1 MKNFK
6 EFVYSIN
13 INEGLRIE
21 NDKAILKYLNNDEE
35 LISVNHRNW
44 RNKDISSTID
54 SGKRI
59 LYKYIVH
66 FGLIGNTGID
76 AKVRKNTMDL
86 VKSNPEMI
94 DIDSLV
100 EFLRHSIKNLNVLK
114 GFPPDYLAL
123 VPSRSGLN
131 ELLVDAFKQIFPSAT
146 IIPIKHIYYPSY
158 ASQINS
164 DAYIRSLREPK
175 GVTKKM
181 LDIYANKPDE
191 EDGIHIIRKSNTT
204 SSKVIQRLNPKYAID
219 PTKTRDKKVPI
230 ADAIKDVIL
239 NNKKMLIVDD
249 NLHLGIDFGN
259 IFKDIE
265 NILFNLT
272 TVHNLSKQTSDT
284 IKHRIEGYVFYRL
297 TNDETNPTDKKLSE
311 RSLLSVLK
319 EIYQELKKEYNDNG
333 RDVTPEI
340 VSYIS
345 DVDISDVRSKW
356 SNIVSDHEL
365 KNNGVPKKEYYNDS
379 EIADM
384 IKHINTGTNVIH
396 TRFGKGK
403 VIETDGDGINKWAT
417 VSFPDYDM
425 GFFNFNR
432 TEYAH
437 LHLDFVIRNG
447 KLKLDDIS

>member
-1 MKNFK
+1 MKTFK
-6 EFVYSIN
+6 EFMVG

-21 NDKAILKYLNNDEE
+21 NDKAILKYLNDNEE

-44 RNKDISSTID
+44 SDNDISSTID

-66 FGLIGNTGID
+66 FGLIGNTDID
-76 AKVRKNTMDL
+76 VKNRKNTMDL
-86 VKSNPEMI
+86 VKSKPEMI
-94 DIDSLV
+94 SMDSLV
-100 EFLRHSIKNLNVLK
+100 EFLRQSVKKLNVLK
-114 GFPPDYLAL
+114 GYSPDYLAL

-131 ELLVDAFKQIFPSAT
+131 ERLVSAFKQIYPLS
-146 IIPIKHIYYPSY
+146 IVIPIKHIEYPSY

-175 GVTKKM
+175 LVTKQM
-181 LDIYANKPDE
+181 LDAYAKKPNE

-204 SSKVIQRLNPKYAID
+204 SSKVIQRLNPKYLID
-219 PTKTRDKKVPI
+219 PTKSRDKIVPI

-239 NNKKMLIVDD
+239 NNKRMLIVDD
-249 NLHLGIDFGN
+249 NLHLGIDFSN

-272 TVHNLSKQTSDT
+272 YVYNKSDKTIET

-311 RSLLSVLK
+311 MSLLAVLK
-319 EIYQELKKEYNDNG
+319 DIYQELKKEYNG
-333 RDVTPEI
+333 REVTPEI

-356 SNIVSDHEL
+356 INILADDKL
-365 KNNGVPKKEYYNDS
+365 KNNGVQQKEYYNDS
-379 EIADM
+379 EIIDM
-384 IKHINTGTNVIH
+384 INHINPGTNVTH
-396 TRFGKGK
+396 TRFGKGE
-403 VIETDGDGINKWAT
+403 VVEIDGDGVNKWAT
-417 VSFPDYDM
+417 VFFPDY
-425 GFFNFNR
+425 GKEFFNR
-432 TEYAH
+432 TDYAH

-447 KLKLDDIS
+447 KLKVD